1 MSARSDAELV
11 SGVLSGHRECF
22 AHLVDRHRS
31 RVYSVML
38 HAVGDR
44 DMAEDLTQETFL
56 KAYRNLANYD
66 SSRAKFPT
74 WLLTIASRLRVD
86 AHRRARPERS
96 LDQMSADQ
104 GFDPASEERTERA
117 LEAAA
122 VGQAVRAAIQRLPER
137 QRVAVI
143 LKHIEDM
150 PFAEIAQIMGC
161 TVNSAKVHAH
171 RGRNRLAQL
180 LGHVREEELQ

>member
-1 MSARSDAELV
+1 MSDAELV
-11 SGVLSGHRECF
+11 ERARG
-22 AHLVDRHRS
+22 
-31 RVYSVML
+31 
-38 HAVGDR
+38 GDR
-44 DMAEDLTQETFL
+44 DAFGELVERHQQAVFRTALVALRSREEAEEVAQDAFVAAMERLDDFRGDASF
-56 KAYRNLANYD
+56 K
-66 SSRAKFPT
+66 T

-150 PFAEIAQIMGC
+150 PFTEIAQIMGC

>member
-1 MSARSDAELV
+1 
-11 SGVLSGHRECF
+11 
-22 AHLVDRHRS
+22 
-31 RVYSVML
+31 
-38 HAVGDR
+38 
-44 DMAEDLTQETFL
+44 
-56 KAYRNLANYD
+56 
-66 SSRAKFPT
+66 
-74 WLLTIASRLRVD
+74 
-86 AHRRARPERS
+86 
-96 LDQMSADQ
+96 MSADQ

-150 PFAEIAQIMGC
+150 PFSEIAQIMGC

-180 LGHVREEELQ
+180 LGHLREEELQ